1 MKTSIKIDMPIKLLF
16 GMLLSVVLAAPMI
29 VEAGRG
35 HRHHH
40 HHHHHHGHHHGH
52 HHQHGHHRH
61 HHHYNS
67 PNIYYN
73 QSYYP
78 PAPVYYPPAPVYY
91 PPAPAYGVAPGHL
104 FMGISTGNAS
114 FMFGY

>member
-1 MKTSIKIDMPIKLLF
+1 MKTSTKIDMPIKLLS
-16 GMLLSVVLAAPMI
+16 GMLLSFVLAAPMI

-35 HRHHH
+35 H
-40 HHHHHHGHHHGH
+40 HHHHGHHHNHGH
-52 HHQHGHHRH
+52 HHHHGHHRH
-61 HHHYNS
+61 HHHYNP

-78 PAPVYYPPAPVYY
+78 PAPVYYSPAPVYY
-91 PPAPAYGVAPGHL
+91 PPAPVYGVGPGHL
-104 FMGISTGNAS
+104 FMGITTGNAG